1 MGRQPQTSGS
11 LALEQKNVIVIEA
24 APKQE
29 PEKLRVAAYCR
40 VSSDST
46 DQLNSFMAQMNYYTT
61 LIGSRENWTLADL
74 YADEGITGT
83 SAEKRP
89 DFQRLLADCHR
100 GRVDKVLVKSVSR
113 FARNA
118 RDCLSTIRE
127 LKSIGVGV
135 CFEEQHIDTSN
146 MSGELLTAVFAAMA
160 QRESQNISE
169 NMRWSYQVRM
179 KGGTFLPAAVPFGYV
194 LRDRKIEIDEER
206 ADIVRQVFR
215 NYLAGQSMEEI
226 ASRLNREGVL
236 VRIGKADRQ
245 WAHTA
250 VSYILSNERY
260 IGDSLWQKTYATDT
274 LPTRQVKNH
283 GEREQHYAE
292 ATHPPIIDR
301 NTFQAVQELKRK
313 RHEHQGDR
321 PRRNAPM
328 QGMIFCGEC
337 GALYRQRICCDKVFW
352 VCYSHDRG
360 KDICPSRRIPE
371 EEIHAAFLRVYHKLR
386 LHGEPILKQM
396 LSDLQS
402 VRERRM
408 LWSQDIVALNQTIA
422 DLSDQGRMLADMNK
436 CGLVDPDIFISQS
449 NELARQLRAAKQEKE
464 RLLADGDDDAI
475 PRTRE
480 LLETLD
486 TLPEFLPA
494 FDGEIFTD
502 LMERITA
509 EGDGRLRF
517 RLKNRLEL
525 AETTERSVR

>member
-1 MGRQPQTSGS
+1 MGRQPQTSGN

-24 APKQE
+24 APRQE

-46 DQLNSFMAQMNYYTT
+46 DQLNSFMAQLNYYIT
-61 LIGSRENWTLADL
+61 LIGAKENWTLADL

-89 DFQRLLADCHR
+89 DFQRLLADCRR

-169 NMRWSYQVRM
+169 NMRWSYQRRM
-179 KGGTFLPAAVPFGYV
+179 QSGQFITCSAPFGYRLKEDGKLAV
-194 LRDRKIEIDEER
+194 NEPEAGVVRMIFER
-206 ADIVRQVFR
+206 
-215 NYLAGQSMEEI
+215 YLAGQSKDDI
-226 ASRLNREGVL
+226 AEYVSTLGIPTREGNL
-236 VRIGKADRQ
+236 QWKHKAI
-245 WAHTA
+245 
-250 VSYILSNERY
+250 SYILSNERY
-260 IGDSLWQKTYATDT
+260 VGDALLQKKFTTDT
-274 LPTRQVKNH
+274 LPFKQKINR
-283 GEREQHYAE
+283 GEKEQYFVPQS
-292 ATHPPIIDR
+292 HPAIIDR
-301 NTFQAVQELKRK
+301 ETFDAVAALLSKRTFTMPHRESSPLALK
-313 RHEHQGDR
+313 
-321 PRRNAPM
+321 
-328 QGMIFCGEC
+328 IFCGTC
-337 GALYRQRICCDKVFW
+337 GNSFRRTVCGQKAYW
-352 VCYSHDRG
+352 VCRQHYRG
-360 KDICPSRRIPE
+360 KDVCPSGRIPE
-371 EEIHAAFLRVYHKLR
+371 EEIHAAFLRAYHKLR

-396 LSDLQS
+396 ISDLQS

-408 LWSQDIVALNQTIA
+408 LWSQDIVTLNQTIA

-449 NELARQLRAAKQEKE
+449 NELARQLRAAKQQKE
-464 RLLADGDDDAI
+464 RLLADGDDNII

-480 LLETLD
+480 LLETLE
-486 TLPEFLPA
+486 TLPEFLPV

-502 LMERITA
+502 LVERITA

-517 RLKNRLEL
+517 RLKNGLEL